1 MSDIKVRLS
10 AMRKRYL
17 VTTDHLESRI
27 WFRDDDDFVVG
38 MNHVAI
44 QAFLT
49 KVTVLAFILMSNHVH
64 FVLYGTWEECEAFID
79 NFKARYSQYLF
90 RKYGIR
96 EQLRRNDFE
105 IKELPYDDE
114 AFEKAVA
121 YTNMNCVAANICLYA
136 NQYPWGTGDC
146 FFNPSHPVGKRLSDF
161 SKRELKRILHSDFTD
176 LPSDWIIGERGFIL
190 PQCYVNVKYVEE
202 QFRKPSRMT
211 WFLNNSSKAKKTRES
226 SGGPMASFRDQSI
239 LSMLPDLYRSL
250 FHKNRFQELTDDE
263 KVECLRQIRYRFSSD
278 VHQLARV
285 TGITYA
291 QAAALLDDP

>member
-146 FFNPSHPVGKRLSDF
+146 FFNPSRPVGKRLSDF
-161 SKRELKRILHSDFTD
+161 SKRNSSVSFTVTSRICR
-176 LPSDWIIGERGFIL
+176 PIGSSERGASS
-190 PQCYVNVKYVEE
+190 C
-202 QFRKPSRMT
+202 PSVMSMSNM
-211 WFLNNSSKAKKTRES
+211 WKSSS
-226 SGGPMASFRDQSI
+226 V
-239 LSMLPDLYRSL
+239 SL
-250 FHKNRFQELTDDE
+250 
-263 KVECLRQIRYRFSSD
+263 
-278 VHQLARV
+278 
-285 TGITYA
+285 
-291 QAAALLDDP
+291 AA

>member
-1 MSDIKVRLS
+1 
-10 AMRKRYL
+10 

-49 KVTVLAFILMSNHVH
+49 QVTVLAFILMSNHVH

-146 FFNPSHPVGKRLSDF
+146 FFNPSRPVGKRLSDF

-211 WFLNNSSKAKKTRES
+211 WFLNNSSKAKRRTETDEKSR
-226 SGGPMASFRDQSI
+226 PAFRDQVI
-239 LSMLPDLYRSL
+239 LSAIPDLCNSL
-250 FHKNRFQELTDDE
+250 FRKSSVNELNEDEQAELLKQLRF
-263 KVECLRQIRYRFSSD
+263 RFSSN
-278 VHQLARV
+278 VNQLGRV
-285 TGITYA
+285 TGLSYERVTD
-291 QAAALLDDP
+291 LLNQQ